1 MKGKILIVWL
11 LFLALTAVLYAMQP
25 KANPVEKQSDPKK
38 AQIDLAFCLDTTGS
52 MSGLL
57 EGAKQKIWSIVNTV
71 AAAQPMPELRIG
83 LVAYRDIGDE
93 YVTRVFPFTSDLET
107 MYSQLRQLQAGGGG
121 DTPESVNRALEEAVS
136 NLQWGKN
143 SSALKIVYLVGD
155 APPHMDYHDQYDY
168 RTAARRAA
176 GTGIIINTIQ
186 CGSLPGTQPVWQEI
200 AKIAEGKYASIDQ
213 NGGIV
218 AVASP
223 YDRELARLSA
233 ALNQTYVA
241 YGKAGAEMKQKQAL
255 NDTEVSARGDAPA
268 AERAASKSSE
278 LYRNESWD
286 LVDALKNKTVKLE
299 ALPAAEVPV
308 ELRNQ
313 PVEEQKK
320 YLEQKSAEREK
331 IQRQIQDLS
340 GKRDAYVA
348 TRVKKDGF
356 DSQVITTL
364 KEQAKDKGIEINR

>member
-1 MKGKILIVWL
+1 
-11 LFLALTAVLYAMQP
+11 
-25 KANPVEKQSDPKK
+25 
-38 AQIDLAFCLDTTGS
+38 
-52 MSGLL
+52 
-57 EGAKQKIWSIVNTV
+57 
-71 AAAQPMPELRIG
+71 
-83 LVAYRDIGDE
+83 
-93 YVTRVFPFTSDLET
+93 
-107 MYSQLRQLQAGGGG
+107 
-121 DTPESVNRALEEAVS
+121 
-136 NLQWGKN
+136 
-143 SSALKIVYLVGD
+143 
-155 APPHMDYHDQYDY
+155 
-168 RTAARRAA
+168 
-176 GTGIIINTIQ
+176 
-186 CGSLPGTQPVWQEI
+186 
-200 AKIAEGKYASIDQ
+200 
-213 NGGIV
+213 
-218 AVASP
+218 
-223 YDRELARLSA
+223 
-233 ALNQTYVA
+233 
-241 YGKAGAEMKQKQAL
+241 MKQKQAL